1 MAGHGRCAL
10 AIVRLAATFK
20 LRVTAAPVCGYFRPP
35 MKRVLTALLVCA
47 GLAALSVVRAED
59 KPADKK
65 ADAKPAATNEVAVL
79 KFKDF
84 GEITFEFLP
93 DVAPKT
99 VENFKKLSREKF
111 YDGTKSHRLIPGFMI
126 QLGDPL
132 TKNDAMKD
140 RWGTGDPGYKI
151 NAEFNDTVHSRGVVS
166 MARSRDVNSAG
177 CQFFICFGEAPHLDR
192 QYTAFAKVTKGLD
205 VLDKLEK
212 VPVAGPQGSS
222 PQVPVVLESITL
234 APVPA
239 AAPAAKPA
247 K

>member
-1 MAGHGRCAL
+1 
-10 AIVRLAATFK
+10 
-20 LRVTAAPVCGYFRPP
+20 
-35 MKRVLTALLVCA
+35 MKRVFTALLVCA
-47 GLAALSVVRAED
+47 GLAALTVVRAED

-65 ADAKPAATNEVAVL
+65 ADAKPATTNEVAVL

-84 GEITFEFLP
+84 GDITFEFLP

-99 VENFKKLSREKF
+99 VENFKKLTREKF

-132 TKNDAMKD
+132 TKNDAMQA

-151 NAEFNDTVHSRGVVS
+151 NAEFNDTAHVRGVVS

-177 CQFFICFGEAPHLDR
+177 SQFFICFGTATHLDH

-212 VPVAGPQGSS
+212 VPVGGSQGSS
-222 PQVPVVLESITL
+222 PQIPVVLESITL
-234 APVPA
+234 NPVSATP
-239 AAPAAKPA
+239 PVTKPA